1 MVLTKACMTI
11 REIVTPPNP
20 TLRQKARVVQTFDN
34 DLQGLIDDMVETVR
48 AANGVGLAAPQV
60 DVSQRVLVIE
70 YAEGQ
75 EEPETEAEVEAEPN
89 EPKLYIWVNPEITRH
104 SNQTITANE
113 ACLSLPG
120 YFGEVER
127 HETVTIKGQNRRGD
141 DIKLKAQ
148 GWLARV
154 FQHEIDHLDGV
165 LYIDRA
171 TEIWKVEP
179 EDTPQGEGAPP
190 SLA

>member
-1 MVLTKACMTI
+1 MTI
-11 REIVTPPNP
+11 RNIVTPPNP
-20 TLRQKARVVQTFDN
+20 TLRQKAREVRSFGD
-34 DLQGLIDDMVETVR
+34 DLQELIDDMVETMR
-48 AANGVGLAAPQV
+48 EAKGVGLAAPQV
-60 DVSQRVLVIE
+60 DISQRVIVIE

-75 EEPETEAEVEAEPN
+75 EDPEAEDEPKD
-89 EPKLYIWVNPEITRH
+89 PKLYILVNPEITRQ
-104 SNQTITANE
+104 SNETVTANE

-127 HETVTIKGQNRRGD
+127 YETVTVKGQNRRGD
-141 DIKLKAQ
+141 DVKLKAQ

-171 TEIWKVEP
+171 TDIWKVEP
-179 EDTPQGEGAPP
+179 EDTPEGEGAPAP
-190 SLA
+190 QA

>member
-1 MVLTKACMTI
+1 MTI
-11 REIVTPPNP
+11 RNIVTPPNP
-20 TLRQKARVVQTFDN
+20 TLRQKARAVKSFDD
-34 DLQGLIDDMVETVR
+34 DLQQLIDDMVETMR
-48 AANGVGLAAPQV
+48 EANGVGLAAPQV
-60 DVSQRVLVIE
+60 DVSQRVIVIE

-75 EEPETEAEVEAEPN
+75 EDPEAETEPKD
-89 EPKLYIWVNPEITRH
+89 PKLYIVVNPEITRQ
-104 SNQTITANE
+104 SIETITANE

-127 HETVTIKGQNRRGD
+127 HETVSVKGQNRRGD
-141 DIKLKAQ
+141 AIKLKAQ

-154 FQHEIDHLDGV
+154 LQHEIDHLDGV

-179 EDTPQGEGAPP
+179 EDTPEGEGAPVAP
-190 SLA
+190 A

>member
-1 MVLTKACMTI
+1 MTT
-11 REIVTPPNP
+11 RNIVTPPNP
-20 TLRQKARVVQTFDN
+20 TLRQKARSVRTFDD
-34 DLQGLIDDMVETVR
+34 DLQILIDDMVETMR
-48 AANGVGLAAPQV
+48 EANGVGLAAPQV
-60 DVSQRVLVIE
+60 DVSQRVIVIE

-75 EEPETEAEVEAEPN
+75 EDPEAEEEPN
-89 EPKLYIWVNPEITRH
+89 DPKLYILVNPEITRQ
-104 SNQTITANE
+104 SIETVTANE

-127 HETVTIKGQNRRGD
+127 FEVVTVKGQNRRGD

-154 FQHEIDHLDGV
+154 FQHEIDHLDGI

-171 TEIWKVEP
+171 TDIWKIEP
-179 EDTPQGEGAPP
+179 EDTPAGEGAPTP
-190 SLA
+190 SA

>member
-1 MVLTKACMTI
+1 MTI

-20 TLRQKARVVQTFDN
+20 TLRQKARKVASFGDELQT
-34 DLQGLIDDMVETVR
+34 LVDDMVETMR
-48 AANGVGLAAPQV
+48 QADGVGLAAPQV
-60 DVSQRVLVIE
+60 DVSQRVIVIE

-75 EEPETEAEVEAEPN
+75 ENPDAEEEPK
-89 EPKLYIWVNPEITRH
+89 EPKLYILVNPEIVHQSPETV
-104 SNQTITANE
+104 TANE

-127 HETVTIKGQNRRGD
+127 YLSVSIKGQNRRGD
-141 DIKLKAQ
+141 PLKLKAQ

-171 TEIWKVEP
+171 TDIWKVEP
-179 EDTPQGEGAPP
+179 EDAPQGEGAP
-190 SLA
+190 SA